1 MVAMAADV
9 VVSGWPKR
17 GCCCCFWWS
26 WEGCD
31 DVNGGGR
38 VAEGGTVVT
47 TEVAVERVLGGM
59 EVMMVEVMGM
69 AVLTVA
75 GGVQSVSDGGSR
87 EDIDG
92 GC

>member
-1 MVAMAADV
+1 M
-9 VVSGWPKR
+9 
-17 GCCCCFWWS
+17 
-26 WEGCD
+26 
-31 DVNGGGR
+31 NGGGR

-47 TEVAVERVLGGM
+47 MEVAVERVLGGM
-59 EVMMVEVMGM
+59 EVMMVEVTVTGM

-87 EDIDG
+87 EDIGG